1 MQTNGTTPQHNGETV
16 DTPSVSQQNGTSEG
30 SLNGE
35 SGGRQSPQKTMSR
48 SDMDIIRL
56 IGQHLRGLGL
66 K

>member
-1 MQTNGTTPQHNGETV
+1 MQTNGTTAHNGESV
-16 DTPSVSQQNGTSEG
+16 ETPSVSQQNGTSEG

-35 SGGRQSPQKTMSR
+35 LADKPSPQKTMSR